1 MKRLDP
7 CVSFETAQKLKNAGY
22 PQAGAFWYYQDIPV
36 DGVPPLVP
44 YYDLFYPEIAAA
56 PTALEI
62 MTTLEKYSPILQ
74 FTGTFFDCL
83 VHTDGSDL
91 SAWDLN
97 PHEAAAKLWIELKE
111 K

>member
-7 CVSFETAQKLKNAGY
+7 CVGFEMAQKLKDAGY
-22 PQAGAFWYYQDIPV
+22 PQAGAVWYYQKFLGIYSANPCFDITEKH
-36 DGVPPLVP
+36 G
-44 YYDLFYPEIAAA
+44 IAA
-56 PTALEI
+56 PTAFEI
-62 MTTLEKYSPILQ
+62 MAQIEKYSPTIQ

-97 PHEAAAKLWIELKE
+97 PHEAAAKLWIELNK